1 MSYIYSLDVYHSL
14 GENTY
19 VDDHQTF
26 MTPTKK
32 KNNVLKVTYYPI
44 NMYIYHLSIRLFTDI
59 RQFSERDVI

>member
-19 VDDHQTF
+19 VDDHQAF

-32 KNNVLKVTYYPI
+32 KI
-44 NMYIYHLSIRLFTDI
+44 MCSR
-59 RQFSERDVI
+59 